1 MSDWEYDIYD
11 VRNVVAFEHH
21 IQSLFESKFQRLEQ
35 MIDELKSPKHQEKLK
50 SQIDEILE
58 AIECCYI
65 TLGSNYAEY
74 GERYYKL
81 TEE

>member
-21 IQSLFESKFQRLEQ
+21 IQSLFESKFQRLDQ
-35 MIDELKSPKHQEKLK
+35 MIDELKIPKHQEKLK
-50 SQIDEILE
+50 SEIDEILE

-65 TLGSNYAEY
+65 TLGSN
-74 GERYYKL
+74 
-81 TEE
+81 

>member
-1 MSDWEYDIYD
+1 LKRK
-11 VRNVVAFEHH
+11 VLLHKPRG
-21 IQSLFESKFQRLEQ
+21 LRQRGQ
-35 MIDELKSPKHQEKLK
+35 MIDELKSPKHQEKFK
-50 SQIDEILE
+50 SQIEEILE

-81 TEE
+81 TE